1 MTYKLYAS
9 LGCGSMLV
17 EAAFAKAALPLKVVD
32 IDWDD
37 TGWANDNKGGAKLKA
52 LNPLGQ
58 VPVLVL
64 PDGDVMTESAAILM
78 HIAEIA
84 PQAALAPTLGD
95 PTRPQF
101 LRWLQFLVSAVYP
114 TFTYGDRPERWLP
127 GHHDAGE
134 ALTNANI
141 EHRKTL
147 YWHMEAHAG
156 APYFLG
162 ANASLIDIYLWAM
175 NHWRPRQDWFA
186 AETPK
191 LHAIA
196 ETMRKAPWIASVAK
210 RNGI

>member
-1 MTYKLYAS
+1 MIHKLYAS
-9 LGCGSMLV
+9 PGCGSMLV
-17 EAAFAKAALPLKVVD
+17 EAAFAKAAMPLEIID
-32 IDWDD
+32 IDWEE
-37 TGWANDNKGGAKLKA
+37 TGWDSEVLKS

-64 PDGDVMTESAAILM
+64 LDGVVMTESAAILL
-78 HIAEIA
+78 HLTEIA
-84 PQAALAPTLGD
+84 PHARLAPPPGD
-95 PTRPQF
+95 PSRPQF

-127 GHHDAGE
+127 GHEAAGE
-134 ALTNANI
+134 TLTAANI

-147 YWHMEAHAG
+147 YRHMESHAG

-162 ANASLIDIYLWAM
+162 AHASLIDIYLWAM

-196 ETMRKAPWIASVAK
+196 ETMRREAWIIPVAK
-210 RNGI
+210 RNGL